1 MAPTKITAKASDRA
15 NAKQRFKR
23 TTTTSESKRAT
34 LAKLGAEPA
43 KRCKVRCKTPPPA
56 AYNLVSKGRR
66 TRVDAA
72 TLTKEQRKHL
82 RETGQG
88 CSKCRWLGQC
98 HTCHSKRKKLCSAK
112 LKLLKFSKGFGA
124 KASAKI
130 RARGGRF
137 NWGHSMTPTDALVQG
152 AAS

>member
-1 MAPTKITAKASDRA
+1 MFVRVVRKGEGGGWAPTEG
-15 NAKQRFKR
+15 
-23 TTTTSESKRAT
+23 ESKRAALGT
-34 LAKLGAEPA
+34 LGGEPV
-43 KRCKVRCKTPPPA
+43 KRCRLRRKTPPPV

-98 HTCHSKRKKLCSAK
+98 NTCHSKRKKLCSAK

-124 KASAKI
+124 KAAAKI